1 MASRSKKYYDA
12 NPKAKAKKKAYD
24 TKYHSTKARRG
35 YRAKLN
41 KKRRELGIYGKGGKD
56 VSHTADGGFVL
67 EDPSVNRARQGAN
80 KKSTKKASKGIVTAK
95 SGLAKWF
102 AQDWVDIGSKKK
114 GGGHKKC
121 GRSGKDE
128 EGRPY
133 PKCVPAAKAARMTAS
148 QKESAVRRKRAA
160 GNPGGK
166 PTYVKTFAKQGLN
179 MPTQSECAANPS
191 RQGCGAYNPVKVD
204 VSKRGS
210 TKEAKLSIPLGGRTS
225 INLGYTKG
233 KKSSFSGVG
242 GSFSLSGGTKGSAFG
257 KYTSGTKPFAFY
269 SGTVGGAFDD
279 KGSKGPKGKT
289 EANIGG
295 GISIPLGR
303 RGSTSLDLYGK
314 GTFRGGSFTPKK
326 QKGPSVSGNIKLSR
340 SGAYGT
346 RLSPSFGVDYNIKNK
361 KVTPTFGLRYSLQ
374 EGGKPKKSFT
384 QAIPDGF
391 TNAISKV
398 EKIKEN
404 KESLKQFL
412 KSITQ
417 K

>member
-1 MASRSKKYYDA
+1 MGVYT
-12 NPKAKAKKKAYD
+12 N
-24 TKYHSTKARRG
+24 KYHSTTSRRG

-80 KKSTKKASKGIVTAK
+80 NKSTKKASKGMVTAK
-95 SGLAKWF
+95 KGLAKWF
-102 AQDWVDIGSKKK
+102 AEDWVDIGSKKK

-121 GRSGKDE
+121 GRSGKDK

-133 PKCVPAAKAARMTAS
+133 PKCVPASKAANMTAS
-148 QKESAVRRKRAA
+148 QKSSAVKRKRAA

-166 PTYVKTFAKQGLN
+166 PTNVKTFAKQGLN

-191 RQGCGAYNPVKVD
+191 RQGCGSYNPLKVN
-204 VSKRGS
+204 VSKKGS
-210 TKEAKLSIPLGGRTS
+210 TKKAELSIPLGGRTNL
-225 INLGYTKG
+225 NLGYTKG

-242 GSFSLSGGTKGSAFG
+242 GSFNLSGGTKGGSFG
-257 KYTSGTKPFAFY
+257 RYTSGTKPFAFY
-269 SGTVGGAFDD
+269 SGSVGGAFDD
-279 KGSKGPKGKT
+279 KGSKNPKTST
-289 EANIGG
+289 EANVGG

-303 RGSTSLDLYGK
+303 RGSTSLDIYGK
-314 GTFRGGSFTPKK
+314 GSFRGGSFTPTS

-340 SGAYGT
+340 SGPYGT

-361 KVTPTFGLRYSLQ
+361 KTTPTFGLRYSFDK
-374 EGGKPKKSFT
+374 GGKPKTSFT

-404 KESLKQFL
+404 KESLNQFL
-412 KSITQ
+412 KSITS